1 MEQMVLTARVAQE
14 NGGFVARVERL
25 PLKGSGGSVLE
36 AQDELIQV
44 MRAWI
49 EAHDGLDDL
58 GEVLAQAGFPGV
70 EEGTELQLEF
80 VEESGE

>member
-1 MEQMVLTARVAQE
+1 MDRLVLTARVAQSD
-14 NGGFVARVERL
+14 GGYVARLEQL
-25 PLKGSGGSVLE
+25 PLEGSGESVRK

-49 EAHDGLDDL
+49 ETHDGQDDL
-58 GEVLAQAGFPGV
+58 CQILAQAGFPGV

-80 VEESGE
+80 VE